1 LIEINQSPI
10 NIEERPTKPLTK
22 KEEEPSRIMKV
33 SDKVERKKGAN
44 ATSPPNE
51 IKNISVISRRDQNS
65 SAIGSCLDEHRASQV
80 Q

>member
-1 LIEINQSPI
+1 
-10 NIEERPTKPLTK
+10 
-22 KEEEPSRIMKV
+22 MKV

-65 SAIGSCLDEHRASQV
+65 SAIGSRLDEHRASQV